1 MVLAYRLLYVRA
13 HTHTH
18 TTHALRNPEHHQ
30 RPSFEQIFTY
40 LKQPIVNPVYQGEY
54 SEISIENFDQS
65 CLSQYSVIT
74 LENLPSNDPYDEL
87 VSNEAYGKVEWAETK
102 T

>member
-1 MVLAYRLLYVRA
+1 M
-13 HTHTH
+13 
-18 TTHALRNPEHHQ
+18 
-30 RPSFEQIFTY
+30 
-40 LKQPIVNPVYQGEY
+40 YQGEY